1 MLWDDRPVRFRLA
14 IASLLAFVLVTVLVA
29 GHWSRLARLD
39 RAISAWARRSGQAH
53 SIWIDAW
60 RVVTHCGDTVPLVV
74 LGGAAV
80 ILLLASLRP
89 LDAAVV
95 VAVPLVTQALTLL
108 VRVLLARHRPVDP
121 FTPTSGFSYPSGHT
135 VHSTVAVLLAV
146 HLLRNS
152 RERRSVAWLLGSL
165 AALIGASRVLLLA
178 HWPTDVVG
186 GWLLALG
193 VGPLLL
199 AGADVLERRGVTATG
214 AVRRMRSRPPP
225 SSAAPHNR
233 QEPDPPTR

>member
-14 IASLLAFVLVTVLVA
+14 IASLAAFILVTALVA
-29 GHWSRLARLD
+29 GHWSPLARLD
-39 RAISAWARRSGQAH
+39 RAASAWARRLGRGH

-60 RVVTHCGDTVPLVV
+60 RVVTHTGDTVSLLV
-74 LGGAAV
+74 LGGAAA

-95 VAVPLVTQALTLL
+95 VAVPLVTQLLTVL

-121 FTPTSGFSYPSGHT
+121 FTPASGLSYPSGHT

-146 HLLRNS
+146 HLLRHG
-152 RERRSVAWLLGSL
+152 ERRAVAWLLGSL
-165 AALIGASRVLLLA
+165 AALIGISRVLLLA
-178 HWPTDVVG
+178 HWPTDVLG
-186 GWLLALG
+186 GWLLVLG

-199 AGADVLERRGVTATG
+199 AGADRLERRGVTATG

-225 SSAAPHNR
+225 SPAAPNSPPA
-233 QEPDPPTR
+233 PDPPTR